1 MPVFLPPKV
10 GISQS
15 RALAEAYTHAKA
27 GDPALETI
35 ALYHSTFVDELGA
48 PTGVY
53 FVNAFEPLLA
63 TIEAGAAV
71 HSGTQVEFQAIPI
84 RLVRPEETD
93 TGAPGEVTI
102 ELDNVSR
109 EVAPYIASALDT
121 DEPVLMTLRVYMASD
136 TSAPH
141 EDPPTTLV
149 LRGITASASTI
160 TAKFGYGDLTNRRFP
175 RTDYSRDSHPGL
187 YA

>member
-1 MPVFLPPKV
+1 MPTFLPARV

-15 RALAEAYTHAKA
+15 EALAEAYTHAKA

-35 ALYHSTFVDELGA
+35 ALYHSTFLDGDGN

-53 FVNAFEPLLA
+53 FVNSFEPLLA
-63 TIEAGAAV
+63 TIEDGADIHGGEA
-71 HSGTQVEFQAIPI
+71 VEFQAIPI

-93 TGAPGEVTI
+93 TGAPGEVTL

-109 EVAPYIASALDT
+109 EVAPYIKSALDT
-121 DEPVLMTLRVYMASD
+121 DEPVLMTLRVYLASD

-149 LRGITASASTI
+149 LRGVTATASTI